1 MNYFWRNRSWP
12 IFRWSTEE
20 LLPLLSEA
28 RKKQGA
34 LVSCSGSLDFNE
46 YEDHRIN
53 DLIRPLTR
61 EKLIVWSQQQDW
73 RSIQGNTEMDPV
85 YIGAEINRLIKWF
98 NKPSIDGLIRAGIAY
113 LWLTSIKP
121 FNSQN
126 EEVAFQMV
134 DLALAQDEKLSLRYY
149 KFSLYVL
156 SDQQKYLDV
165 LEETQKGDLDITAW
179 LKWFLQIYIKAL
191 SDSIE
196 KLKGVTQ
203 QIEYWKTWKD
213 RTLNSRQRQILQNIL
228 DGHIDHITNRKYV
241 SLLKTS
247 AESAKRDLID
257 LTQKDILIKGAAKGR
272 STSYFLKKI

>member
-272 STSYFLKKI
+272 STSYSLKKI